1 MKKAKKKNKN
11 ELISLLTFL
20 ETDKLKLIIAV
31 IAYIIVAASETLTG
45 YLNGATVE
53 AITNLNLKL
62 AMTYLL
68 IYFFISIIANA
79 ILNNW
84 ASTMLLKI
92 ESRITRKVSYNTYA
106 KALNLPAVA
115 YEEKS
120 SGEIINRIVS
130 DADSLSSIIG
140 RLLNMFTYLLGTI
153 AIFIYIIFNS
163 WIIAIEIIVFIII
176 FAFFVKKFNIQLKN
190 SQKNRKKEQDRFITI
205 VNESIRGIRE
215 LNTLGIKNH
224 LLKDVKNINKDIYRA
239 SLQETDIQKNF
250 NFISQIL
257 RSTLEVGCFLTCLI
271 LLYQGK
277 TNLTF
282 FIAMTYYIYRFTWI
296 IESINDISET
306 YQKVVVSLERVNE
319 LLENRL
325 YPDVTFGDK
334 TINNVIGKIEF
345 KNVTFNYPNEDST
358 LNNFSITLEPGKK
371 IAIVGASGQGKTTLF
386 NLLTRIF
393 DPNEGEILLDGVNIK
408 NLTEDELRRH
418 ISIIRQEPFIFNR
431 SIMDNFRLIDEKIKL
446 ADVRKYTKMAYL
458 DDYIESLP
466 KKYDTILGEGGV
478 NLSGGQKQRLAIA
491 RTLSKD
497 SKVILLDEAT
507 SALDNQSQEYIK
519 KAIDNLVHD
528 HTIIIIAHRLST
540 IQDADIIYVVDKG
553 CIFESGTHDELMKKS
568 KVYQNLYKSEAID

>member
-1 MKKAKKKNKN
+1 MKKSKKKN
-11 ELISLLTFL
+11 EFIPLLTFL
-20 ETDKLKLIIAV
+20 KEDKLKLIIAV
-31 IAYIIVAASETLTG
+31 IAYIIVAVSETLTG

-62 AMTYLL
+62 AINYLL
-68 IYFFISIIANA
+68 IYFFINIIANA
-79 ILNNW
+79 ILNNC

-92 ESRITRKVSYNTYA
+92 ESRITRKLSYNTYT

-130 DADSLSSIIG
+130 DADSLSFIIG

-153 AIFIYIIFNS
+153 VIFIYIIFNS
-163 WIIAIEIIVFIII
+163 WLIAIEIIVFIII
-176 FAFFVKKFNIQLKN
+176 FTFFVKKFNIQLKN
-190 SQKNRKKEQDRFITI
+190 SHKNRKKEQDRFITI

-215 LNTLGIKNH
+215 LNTLGIKKH
-224 LLKDVKNINKDIYRA
+224 LIKDVKSINKDIYKA
-239 SLQETDIQKNF
+239 SLQEIEVQKKF
-250 NFISQIL
+250 NVISHIL
-257 RSTLEVGCFLTCLI
+257 RITLEVGCFLTCVI

-296 IESINDISET
+296 IDSINEISET

-325 YPDVTFGDK
+325 YSDVTFGDK
-334 TINNVIGKIEF
+334 TIDNIVGKIEF
-345 KNVTFNYPNEDST
+345 KNVTFNYPNEDPT

-408 NLTEDELRRH
+408 NLTEEELRRH

-446 ADVRKYTKMAYL
+446 SDVRKYTKMAYL

-507 SALDNQSQEYIK
+507 SSLDNKSQKYIK
-519 KAIDNLVHD
+519 KTIDNLVHN

-568 KVYQNLYKSEAID
+568 KVYQNLYKSESLD